1 MQAVYDRLIDAL
13 KVRGGDVPLVKCDEA
28 YGLFRELFTEEEAG
42 LAGLMPLAPFTAAEL
57 SAKFPV
63 KDVGQLVK
71 VLEGMCDHGLCVA
84 FDLPGG
90 RYYTLPPLLPGFME
104 YFFMRGGKDGR
115 TKRISVLLDKY
126 LEVAMKSREKSGDTS
141 WSFAPFRVIS
151 VEKEIDSGYQVQPY
165 DMLARYIDQ
174 ADCIAL
180 STCFCHHFEE
190 MKGNHCC
197 DKPKEVCFN
206 FGRVGRNNISRGFA
220 REITKEEAH
229 RIMKQS
235 EEVGLVHC
243 ASNTGKYIDA
253 ICNCSGCHCHG
264 LKYMNKRVASK
275 MITISSFIA
284 SINSDDC
291 IACGD
296 CVARCQVDAI
306 TMGPDTAV
314 LNKERCIG
322 CGLCKST
329 CPSAAITLELR
340 SPAPVPPTTRVQL
353 NDVLAKHR

>member
-1 MQAVYDRLIDAL
+1 MQAAYEKLIEAL
-13 KVRGGDVPLVKCDEA
+13 KVRGGDVPLIECDEA
-28 YGLFRELFTEEEAG
+28 YALFRELFTEEEAE
-42 LAGLMPLAPFTAAEL
+42 LAGQMPLAPFTAAEL
-57 SAKFPV
+57 SAKFPGKPVEQVV
-63 KDVGQLVK
+63 KAV
-71 VLEGMCDHGLCVA
+71 EGMCDHGLCVA

-90 RYYTLPPLLPGFME
+90 RYYTLPPMLPGFME
-104 YFFMRGGKDGR
+104 YFFMRGEDNER
-115 TKRISVLLDKY
+115 TRKITVLLDKY
-126 LEVAMKSREKSGDTS
+126 LEVSMKDREKTGDTS

-165 DMLARYIDQ
+165 DFLARYIDS

-180 STCFCHHFEE
+180 SICFCHHFEE

-206 FGRVGRNNISRGFA
+206 FGRVGRNNINRGFA
-220 REITKEEAH
+220 REITREEAH
-229 RIMKQS
+229 RIMKMS
-235 EEVGLVHC
+235 EEFGLVHC

-264 LKYMNKRVASK
+264 LKYINQRVASK

-284 SINSDDC
+284 RITADDC

-296 CVARCQVDAI
+296 CVPRCQVDAI
-306 TMGPDTAV
+306 TMETDTAV
-314 LNKERCIG
+314 LNQDRCIG

-329 CPSAAITLELR
+329 CPSGAITLELR
-340 SPAPVPPTTRVQL
+340 SQAPVPPL
-353 NDVLAKHR
+353 NRKELDERLVGK